1 MCFSVLSHAMTR
13 PKRKLSGKGDCPGS
27 LGSIYSSPRPSQ
39 RLPSG
44 PQGSLPY
51 TSLHLPWFLSQAW
64 CQKWSKCSPAG
75 SSGFSP
81 VTWQRAFGHLG
92 HVEPK
97 GSHIWA
103 RGWGNVI
110 SSSETAVRERRLSQ
124 GTPPLNPYSCSLSN
138 SRMILYMGW
147 EEGDGGG
154 HGLRSTTDGAQ
165 GVRSGDYCTQGRGQ
179 GHPPT

>member
-13 PKRKLSGKGDCPGS
+13 PKQKLPGKGACPGS
-27 LGSIYSSPRPSQ
+27 LRSIYSFPRPSQ

-44 PQGSLPY
+44 PKGSHPY

-64 CQKWSKCSPAG
+64 CQKWSNSSPAG
-75 SSGFSP
+75 SSGFPP
-81 VTWQRAFGHLG
+81 VTWQRVFGHLG

-97 GSHIWA
+97 GSHNWA
-103 RGWGNVI
+103 RGWGNVT
-110 SSSETAVRERRLSQ
+110 SSSETAVQRAAAFP
-124 GTPPLNPYSCSLSN
+124 GHPTLNPYSCSLSN
-138 SRMILYMGW
+138 RRMILYMGW
-147 EEGDGGG
+147 EEGGGG

-165 GVRSGDYCTQGRGQ
+165 GVRSGEYSTQGRWQ